1 MKHGTVQYADCFLL
15 LNIKTE
21 VEEFVVFVCIMGKI
35 IAHQMTEQAI
45 QCDHLWKYLWETHTI
60 DERLLDVWDAPDV
73 GCLWTQTCHYSTGD
87 LLSSHLVRAIGY
99 HNISQFE
106 SDTLN
111 CTVLVFFDDF

>member
-45 QCDHLWKYLWETHTI
+45 ILIVCF
-60 DERLLDVWDAPDV
+60 V
-73 GCLWTQTCHYSTGD
+73 
-87 LLSSHLVRAIGY
+87 
-99 HNISQFE
+99 
-106 SDTLN
+106 
-111 CTVLVFFDDF
+111 